1 MAIILII
8 VCYFKRKSI
17 DRGSQKGRYSGR
29 SSNKKNKWN
38 QQMALST
45 VSERSEAL
53 EYSVYSKKTIG
64 ESRVMSANSIG

>member
-1 MAIILII
+1 
-8 VCYFKRKSI
+8 
-17 DRGSQKGRYSGR
+17 
-29 SSNKKNKWN
+29 
-38 QQMALST
+38 MALST